1 MRFHE
6 SFLSVLKSDLKLK
19 IVRFLLD
26 HQASMSER
34 EIAAVLKISHMSV
47 NRTMQ
52 ELAQANLVHYLS
64 VGKAHLWQVNRR
76 SFAYKA
82 LRQLFVSLEKSPDPL
97 EELKRV
103 LLKHLPRGL
112 VKRIVLF
119 GSVAKASEEPQSDI
133 DVFILVND
141 AQDQQRLEAAIEKLS
156 NECLEVFGN
165 RLSPYILTEQQ
176 YKQKRGSG
184 IIAQVE
190 QGIQIYPNGKA
201 VA

>member
-6 SFLSVLKSDLKLK
+6 SFLNVLKSDLKLK

-52 ELAQANLVHYLS
+52 ELAQANLVHYLT

-97 EELKRV
+97 EELKLV
-103 LLKHLPRGL
+103 LLKHLPREL

-119 GSVAKASEEPQSDI
+119 GSVAKASEESQSDI

-141 AQDQQRLEAAIEKLS
+141 TQDEQRLEAVIEKLS

>member
-6 SFLSVLKSDLKLK
+6 SFLSVLRSDLKLK

-52 ELAQANLVHYLS
+52 ELARANFVHYLTI
-64 VGKAHLWQVNRR
+64 GKAHLWQVNRR
-76 SFAYKA
+76 SFTYKA
-82 LRQLFVSLEKSPDPL
+82 LHQLVDSLEKVPDPL
-97 EELKRV
+97 AELKSI
-103 LLKHLPRGL
+103 LLKYLPKPL

-119 GSVAKASEEPQSDI
+119 GSLAKASEEPQSDI

-141 AQDQQRLEAAIEKLS
+141 TRDQEKLEQALEKLS
-156 NECLEVFGN
+156 SECLEVFGN
-165 RLSPYILTEQQ
+165 RLSPYILTERQ
-176 YKQKRGSG
+176 YKQKRDLG
-184 IIAQVE
+184 IIAHIE
-190 QGIQIYPNGKA
+190 QGVQIYPNGKA
-201 VA
+201 AV

>member
-1 MRFHE
+1 
-6 SFLSVLKSDLKLK
+6 
-19 IVRFLLD
+19 
-26 HQASMSER
+26 
-34 EIAAVLKISHMSV
+34 
-47 NRTMQ
+47 MQ
-52 ELAQANLVHYLS
+52 ELAQANLVHYLT

-82 LRQLFVSLEKSPDPL
+82 LRQLFVSLGKSPDPL
-97 EELKRV
+97 EELKQV

-141 AQDQQRLEAAIEKLS
+141 THDQQRLEAAIEKLS

-165 RLSPYILTEQQ
+165 RLSPYILTEGQ
-176 YKQKRGSG
+176 YKQRRDSG

-201 VA
+201 AA